1 MTNAWK
7 ITAAN
12 LVGAQPIDENST
24 TQRHPLGTIITG
36 SSDTYGGAEF
46 IYLQGIGS
54 TVVGSVVN
62 YDALYVTALNTTG
75 LSTPR
80 PLAVAMAAT
89 VASQYGWY
97 QISGISRVV
106 KSNALSLAVGS
117 CIATSS
123 GAAIVVASGL
133 IVNGAIVAAA
143 ASAVAS
149 STAVSVMINRPS
161 DPSDVS

>member
-1 MTNAWK
+1 MSNAWA
-7 ITAAN
+7 IIAAN
-12 LVGAQPIDENST
+12 QVGAQPIDETST
-24 TQRHPLGTIITG
+24 TQRHTLGIIVQAK
-36 SSDTYGGAEF
+36 SSTYGVGEF
-46 IYLQGIGS
+46 IYLQGVGS

-62 YDALYVTALNTTG
+62 YDALFITALNTTG

-80 PLAVAMAAT
+80 PLAVAMSAN
-89 VASQYGWY
+89 VANQFGWY
-97 QISGISRVV
+97 QISGVARVV

-133 IVNGAIVAAA
+133 IVNGAVVAAA

-149 STAVSVMINRPS
+149 STAVSVMINRPT